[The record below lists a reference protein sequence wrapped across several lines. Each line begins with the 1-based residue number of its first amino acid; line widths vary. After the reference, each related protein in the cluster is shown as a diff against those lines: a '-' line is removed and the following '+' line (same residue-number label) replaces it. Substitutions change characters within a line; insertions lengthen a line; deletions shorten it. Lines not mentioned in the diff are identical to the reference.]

1 MTTET
6 LRVRA
11 AEAAPVTGS
20 ALSEIGWV
28 AYRSL
33 LRVSRTPIVLFFSL
47 MMPLMWLLLF
57 SQTFGSVVGRG
68 MALPGAAPLPYD
80 FVAILLPGIATMTA
94 IQSASQS
101 GFGMVADIES
111 GYMDKFFVS
120 PMRRSSVLL
129 GKLLA
134 DGLRIAVQSMLVLA
148 IAWVMTLL
156 VGWRIPFATG
166 FFGAL
171 LLSVLVALFGV
182 AFSGLSNTVALRTR
196 STEATMTASFA
207 LTFPLLFMSTAMLP
221 AQALPGWVQSI
232 AVVNPVSYLADA
244 SRALILTGYDWAA
257 IGKALVAIAIVGAL
271 LNGWRSKRSARRA
284 AKVTRRSPRPPARS
298 GAVVAASILSPE
310 DL

>member
-6 LRVRA
+6 IRGRA
-11 AEAAPVTGS
+11 ATAAPVTGS

-68 MALPGAAPLPYD
+68 MSLPGVAPLPYD
-80 FVAILLPGIATMTA
+80 FVAVLLPGIATMTA

-134 DGLRIAVQSMLVLA
+134 DGLRMAVQTLLILG
-148 IAWVMTLL
+148 IAYLMTL
-156 VGWRIPFATG
+156 VAGWRIPFATG
-166 FFGAL
+166 IPGAL
-171 LLSVLVALFGV
+171 VLSVLAALFGV

-196 STEATMTASFA
+196 STEATMAASFS

-221 AQALPGWVQSI
+221 REALPGWVQKV
-232 AVVNPVSYLADA
+232 AAVNPVTYLADA
-244 SRALILTGYDWAA
+244 SRSLILSGYDWSA
-257 IGKALVAIAIVGAL
+257 IGAALIAIGLVGAL
-271 LNGWRSKRSARRA
+271 LNGLAIHAFRA
-284 AKVTRRSPRPPARS
+284 QSR
-298 GAVVAASILSPE
+298 
-310 DL
+310 

>member
-1 MTTET
+1 MTTESMP
-6 LRVRA
+6 VRA
-11 AEAAPVTGS
+11 AHAPMIAGN
-20 ALSEIGWV
+20 ALSEIVWV

-68 MALPGAAPLPYD
+68 MSVPGAAPLPYD
-80 FVAILLPGIATMTA
+80 FVAVLLPGIATMTA

-134 DGLRIAVQSMLVLA
+134 DGLRMAVQAMLILG
-148 IAWVMTLL
+148 IAWVMTL
-156 VGWRIPFATG
+156 VAGWRIPFATG
-166 FFGAL
+166 FLGAVVV
-171 LLSVLVALFGV
+171 SVLSALFGV

-196 STEATMTASFA
+196 STEATMTASFS

-221 AQALPGWVQSI
+221 AEVLPSWLQSI
-232 AVVNPVSYLADA
+232 AAVNPVSYLVDA
-244 SRALILTGYDWAA
+244 SRAVILHGYDWAA
-257 IGKALVAIAIVGAL
+257 IARALVAIGIVGAL
-271 LNGWRSKRSARRA
+271 LNGLAIRA
-284 AKVTRRSPRPPARS
+284 FRAQGR
-298 GAVVAASILSPE
+298 
-310 DL
+310 